1 MGRIDISFETVR
13 QKSDKL
19 SSRIQCKLEEEIIV
33 GYEKL
38 EENIFQSDGE
48 VVDMIVEELRQ
59 EKEALIEMKK
69 FMEIMLQLVKESA
82 NAFEQVDARYQAIFK
97 NYGGEIEWEEKMH

>member
-19 SSRIQCKLEEEIIV
+19 SSQLHSKLEGDIIT

-38 EENIFQSDGE
+38 EGNIFQSGGE
-48 VVDMIVEELRQ
+48 AVDMIAEELRQ
-59 EKEALIEMKK
+59 EKEALVEMKN
-69 FMEIMLQLVKESA
+69 FMECMLKLMQESTD
-82 NAFEQVDARYQAIFK
+82 AFEQVDAGYQAAFK
-97 NYGGEIEWEEKMH
+97 NYGQEK